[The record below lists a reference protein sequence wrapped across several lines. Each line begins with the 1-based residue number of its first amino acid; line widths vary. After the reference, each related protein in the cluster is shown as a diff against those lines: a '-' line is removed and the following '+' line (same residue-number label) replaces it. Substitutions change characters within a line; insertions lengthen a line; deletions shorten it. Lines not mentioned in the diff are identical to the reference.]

1 LENERG
7 ANVMRRLIRKLTNV
21 MAAVAFAE
29 EGEAETAKELLAEA
43 DQDERHEP
51 DERRGSIL
59 PPRHP
64 PLAKSS

>member
-1 LENERG
+1 
-7 ANVMRRLIRKLTNV
+7 MRRFFEKLANV

-29 EGEAETAKELLAEA
+29 EGEAETAKQLLAEA
-43 DQDERHEP
+43 DQDERPHP
-51 DERRGSIL
+51 DERRGTIL